1 MKHIE
6 FFHKEHFENNY
17 FRVSP
22 DASLSYYID
31 FFWETRFEELLQN
44 HPRGF
49 SDVLFPNIGYTYLVN
64 LGTPF
69 IMQLNEDRFEIKKTG
84 FLPRHKCIECY
95 HRAGNQI
102 FGIKFKISPALLE
115 KKINFSEYRES
126 ISPLS
131 YLVDEAVIKKIKAAK
146 TFIERVNLATN
157 YYQQIVQNRGSTI
170 YPVNVVSEILETC
183 SRENNFSISI
193 AAIATKYKISSR
205 TLQRYFEATTSISSK
220 KALQIMRIRK
230 ATAHLANSPGN
241 FHYSLYGYYDH
252 SHFYK
257 HLKGFFQKKTLE
269 IIKPHLALLEQ
280 LHKRSP

>member
-1 MKHIE
+1 VKHIE

-17 FRVSP
+17 FRVAP
-22 DASLSYYID
+22 DASLSHYID
-31 FFWETRFEELLQN
+31 FFWETRFEELLQDY
-44 HPRGF
+44 PQGF
-49 SDVLFPNIGYTYLVN
+49 SDILFPNIGYTYLVN

-84 FLPRHKCIECY
+84 FLPRHTSIECY

-131 YLVDEAVIKKIKAAK
+131 YLVDEAVIKKIKGAK
-146 TFIERVNLATN
+146 TFIERVNVATN
-157 YYQQIVQNRGSTI
+157 YYQQIVQKSDVI
-170 YPVNVVSEILETC
+170 LYPVNVVREILETC
-183 SRENNFSISI
+183 SRENNFSTSIETI
-193 AAIATKYKISSR
+193 AAKYKISSR

-220 KALQIMRIRK
+220 KALQIMRVRK
-230 ATAHLANSPGN
+230 ATAHLASSPRD

-257 HLKGFFQKKTLE
+257 HLKQFFQKKMLE
-269 IIKPHLALLEQ
+269 KIKPHLALLEQ
-280 LHKRSP
+280 LHKIP